1 MVRAS
6 CSLCSVTAA
15 GYVVQY
21 MPSLAKLVLMKIGPR
36 RAQALKGGGSGY
48 DLKLFR
54 QQEK

>member
-36 RAQALKGGGSGY
+36 RAQALKGGRSGY